1 MLSGHFSHWNTHF
14 VVWTSF
20 GETCEDF
27 LGCVQMF
34 SESKSLRA
42 TGDDVRDLPGL
53 KWALWGTSLVN
64 V

>member
-14 VVWTSF
+14 VVGTSF

-42 TGDDVRDLPGL
+42 TGDDVHDLPGL
-53 KWALWGTSLVN
+53 E
-64 V
+64 